1 MSNFTKNSSTIK
13 LLCLNLLFTGVSIGV
28 TACGGGSSNTATSPS
43 PAVQSCKFL
52 QKSFM
57 INADAYSP
65 GDKFATVFNNC
76 EFERAFEDKFNTAYA
91 DIPIISSNVRG
102 FYSYANLQ
110 TAFERMFPVRSTPN
124 RPFNSGDYFTD
135 MRELSAFLANIS
147 QETNSGSPAGFDSS
161 GKLNNSSAVGVV
173 YGLSWIDEGSCA
185 SSGVCTSYGTKKSYC
200 DPNQPADDPRE
211 TYTKTCNAYSADTEY
226 CKLAKSFCDGVN
238 TQPTTVAYDDSNT
251 DNQYFGRGPK
261 QLSYASGYIT
271 YGSYMYPD
279 DKLKIARN
287 PDLLSKSGEVAW
299 GSGLAFWSYPTLP
312 TSNASKAK
320 PSMHEGFLQKTT
332 YFDSSSLNKDFDNLV
347 GFGKTIDLINGAVEC
362 GKQMTYV
369 PYQVLNRVNSYIE
382 LLFLTNYK
390 IPIDKLVVTRNVDGQ
405 EVQDIYTHDDL
416 LNNVSR
422 QGATGINFTFGPGS
436 PLVDATSL
444 YAPHLVKKFHRLEN
458 GVLVEKTYNIKELT
472 NSLPEY
478 MYKWGTNGRYNTQ
491 PLISDY
497 YYPSKTVTLTT
508 AAGTQIVK
516 TSDIKNI
523 TLYYDVNSSYNIQ
536 QLASERLDCSGVTN
550 ADGN

>member
-1 MSNFTKNSSTIK
+1 MLNFIRNSSATK
-13 LLCLNLLFTGVSIGV
+13 LLWSNLIFAGVSIGV
-28 TACGGGSSNTATSPS
+28 TACSSGSNTATSPS
-43 PAVQSCKFL
+43 PAVQSCKFS

-57 INADAYSP
+57 INADTYRP
-65 GDKFATVFNNC
+65 GDKFATVFENC

-91 DIPIISSNVRG
+91 DTPTQSSTIRD

-110 TAFERMFPVRSTPN
+110 AAFNRMFPVRSTPN

-173 YGLSWIDEGSCA
+173 YGLSWAAEGSCA
-185 SSGVCTSYGTKKSYC
+185 SSGLCTSYGTKKSYC
-200 DPNQPADDPRE
+200 DPNMPADDPRE
-211 TYTKTCNAYSADTEY
+211 AYSKTCNAYSADTEY
-226 CKLAKSFCDGVN
+226 CKLAQEFCAGVN
-238 TQPTTVAYDDSNT
+238 SSSALDYDDTNT
-251 DNQYFGRGPK
+251 NNQYFGRGAK

-287 PDLLSKSGEVAW
+287 PNLLSTDGEVAW
-299 GSGLAFWSYPTLP
+299 SSGLAFWSYPTLP
-312 TSNASKAK
+312 TSNASKGK

-332 YFDSSSLNKDFDNLV
+332 YFGSSSANKDFDELV

-390 IPIDKLVVTRNVDGQ
+390 IPIDKLVVTRSVSGQ

-416 LNNVSR
+416 LNNISR
-422 QGATGINFTFGPGS
+422 QGATGINFTFGPDS
-436 PLVDATSL
+436 PLIDATSP
-444 YAPHLVKKFHRLEN
+444 YAPHLVKKYHRVEN